1 MKVGDLVIVKASPQL
16 HWVGIIIEEDAGG
29 ECDWLIYDSKD
40 GSTWFAD
47 NEDLT
52 LLSEA

>member
-1 MKVGDLVIVKASPQL
+1 MKVGDLVIVKASPKL
-16 HWVGIIIEEDAGG
+16 HWVGIIIEEGAGG
-29 ECDWLIYDSKD
+29 DCDWLIYDSKD

>member
-1 MKVGDLVIVKASPQL
+1 MKVGDLVIIKGDPQRV
-16 HWVGIIIEEDAGG
+16 WVGIIIEEGVGG
-29 ECDWLIYDSKD
+29 VYDWLIYDSKR